1 MHHLRLKDYSLGVD
15 DPKVWFRTEMGKR
28 RGLNFRYMLSV
39 KKNQRMPISV
49 MSSEKK
55 PISVCRS
62 YCDIPIDVECLSDLP
77 EMLHKFRLGYTKYGN
92 SEKKKTYM
100 KLRVMIK
107 VGNGPNE
114 FRTLREI
121 VNSIDYARRSDVR
134 DRVRGW

>member
-1 MHHLRLKDYSLGVD
+1 
-15 DPKVWFRTEMGKR
+15 
-28 RGLNFRYMLSV
+28 MLSV
-39 KKNQRMPISV
+39 KKNQRMPIFG

-55 PISVCRS
+55 SISVCRS

-100 KLRVMIK
+100 KLRVMVK

-121 VNSIDYARRSDVR
+121 VNSIGYARRSDVR

>member
-39 KKNQRMPISV
+39 KKNQRMPIFA

-77 EMLHKFRLGYTKYGN
+77 EMLRKFRLGYTRYGN
-92 SEKKKTYM
+92 SEKKSYM
-100 KLRVMIK
+100 KLRVMVK
-107 VGNGPNE
+107 ANNGPDE

-121 VNSIDYARRSDVR
+121 VNSIDYARRSYVR